1 MNFLRKTFKH
11 AVPAVAALAVMLSVS
26 SCELTGEKKEDSSVM
41 MLAMLSFMPRTIPD
55 GGSLLGEYNSNI
67 VIPANATVTLVG
79 AVKFNAGASL
89 TIGPGATIKGDTSN
103 VSLLV
108 IDRGAKIYANGTA
121 VAPITFT
128 SANAAGA
135 RGSQDWGGIVI
146 NGRGLTNIGGT
157 PEGECGTGQYGGS
170 NNADNSGVLNYV
182 RIQFAG
188 HIYTGTKELNGL
200 TLYTVGSG
208 TEIDYVQ
215 VHRCSDDGFEMFGG
229 AVNLKHIVATGNE
242 DDQIDCVEG
251 WSGKV
256 QFAIADKAGYG
267 DKVME
272 HDNNETSF
280 TATPVTAPVYYNVTL
295 VGMAATKTYAH
306 MRRGV
311 QPTFRN
317 VYAYGC
323 QTDRAFYVVDS
334 PTVVILDNALV
345 EASGTQAYTAASSG
359 TVTAGADITADNAPA
374 TSYLAESGIDTV
386 AHLTAASW
394 VPQLGATNSVTAATP
409 PNDGF
414 FDTTANFI
422 GAVENGANNWTSGW
436 TEYPEN

>member
-1 MNFLRKTFKH
+1 MNFLKKIKR
-11 AVPAVAALAVMLSVS
+11 AMSAVAMLAVILSVS
-26 SCELTGEKKEDSSVM
+26 SCELGKKKEDNNAS
-41 MLAMLSFMPRTIPD
+41 MLALLSFLPTTIPN
-55 GGSLLGEYNSNI
+55 GGLLQGEYNSAI
-67 VIPANATVTLVG
+67 AIPEDATVTLAG

-89 TIGPGATIKGDTSN
+89 IIGAGATIKGDTSS
-103 VSLLV
+103 VSLLI

-121 VAPITFT
+121 AKPITFT
-128 SANAAGA
+128 SANAVGA

-146 NGRGLTNIGGT
+146 NGKAITNIGGT
-157 PEGECGTGQYGGS
+157 PEGECGTGAYGGTDA
-170 NNADNSGVLNYV
+170 ADNSGILKYV

-208 TEIDYVQ
+208 TTIDYVQ

-229 AVNLKHIVATGNE
+229 SVNLKHIVATGNE

-251 WSGKV
+251 WNGKV
-256 QFAIADKAGYG
+256 QFAIANKAGYG
-267 DKVME
+267 DKVLE

-280 TATPVTAPVYYNVTL
+280 SATPVTAPVYYNVTL
-295 VGMAATKTYAH
+295 VGLAGTKSYAH

-334 PTVVILDNALV
+334 PTIVTLDNALV

-359 TVTAGADITADNAPA
+359 TVTAGANITATDVPG

-386 AHLTAASW
+386 AHLSAASW
-394 VPQLGATNSVTAATP
+394 VPQTSTAVTAATP

-422 GAVENGANNWTSGW
+422 GAVKDSANNWTNGW
-436 TEYPEN
+436 TAYPEN